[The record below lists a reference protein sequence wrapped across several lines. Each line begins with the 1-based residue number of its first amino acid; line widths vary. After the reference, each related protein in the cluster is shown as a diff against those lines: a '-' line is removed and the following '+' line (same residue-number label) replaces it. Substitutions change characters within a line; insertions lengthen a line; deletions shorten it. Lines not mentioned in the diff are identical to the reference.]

1 MALRH
6 FTVATVPGHENSV
19 LGLSL
24 LHWLRTGR
32 LCVACDAQYC
42 YFKRNP
48 LHLSGWVLCPAMG
61 DVPLCCVLVLG
72 QVGRLSR
79 QALCFSTPAPG
90 PNCGGCYPPTLPICG
105 FKAAG
110 QCKLC
115 FLGPA
120 RLLLHSGMSVAPQSL
135 LCCWLRQPL
144 SPRGCSH
151 GPGPTR
157 RKDPPQKS
165 GPGVCA

>member
-1 MALRH
+1 MALGN
-6 FTVATVPGHENSV
+6 FTVATVPAHENSV

-24 LHWLRTGR
+24 LHWLLTGR
-32 LCVACDAQYC
+32 PSVWPVMPNTAILNIIPCI
-42 YFKRNP
+42 
-48 LHLSGWVLCPAMG
+48 SGWVLCQPWARCPCAVSLLSGRQSASLGRPCASPPRLRGHTAGAAHPA
-61 DVPLCCVLVLG
+61 
-72 QVGRLSR
+72 
-79 QALCFSTPAPG
+79 
-90 PNCGGCYPPTLPICG
+90 LPSCS

-120 RLLLHSGMSVAPQSL
+120 RLPLHSGMVAAPQSL

-144 SPRGCSH
+144 SPRGCNH
-151 GPGPTR
+151 GPGPTGW
-157 RKDPPQKS
+157 KDPPQKS